1 MKTVIVIP
9 VRMASTRF
17 PGKPMALIN
26 GIPMIQHVW
35 EQAMASKI
43 GEVIVACGEKE
54 VSDHIRSLG
63 GNAIMTSPE
72 LPSGTDRI
80 YAAIKDHP
88 NLHQVE
94 SIINLQGDMPLI
106 KADDI
111 IKVNTP
117 LIQGFDIG
125 TLVTGINSID
135 ENNYN
140 ITKAKV
146 NWIKKEII
154 GEATDFYKTSKK
166 DLENV
171 YHHVGIY
178 SFRFESLKKFIN
190 LPPSQNELFYKL
202 EQWRALDAKMTIG
215 VNFVANVPISVD
227 TKDDLIHAENIIRNS

>member
-1 MKTVIVIP
+1 MKTTIVIP

-80 YAAIKDHP
+80 YAAIKNHP

>member
-1 MKTVIVIP
+1 MKTTIVIP